1 MQRIKKAYAENGDLK
16 IIPETPPLD
25 GSENWEQGRGAYYEL
40 DNDPNTGDP
49 LALDIDREQDNYFK
63 NVISKN
69 IKHWQENSYPI
80 YFDDIEYP
88 KNATVKYTDGNT
100 YVSKVDNN
108 TALPTN
114 ATNWT
119 IYDPLSLDGQFVKLT
134 ENQTIAGV
142 KTFTSSPIV
151 PTPTA
156 NFQVATKKYVDD
168 VASVGGSGL
177 SIADKTKLNGIEEQ
191 ATKNKTD
198 EFLLNRS
205 NHTGTIPMSAVE
217 NLDQK
222 LASISVSGSMNSF
235 NGRTGNVS
243 PKIGDYASDMI
254 TETTE
259 KQFVSND
266 EKISWNRK
274 LADASMDSK
283 LYGRKNGEWAE
294 IVNTGGGTNAE
305 IVAITNK
312 LDAKGVEANK
322 VLVSNGDDTSEW
334 KDYNTYSYTES
345 EIAPLNP
352 KLGDDW
358 RDTAS
363 GKLYKWSSVGGVA
376 EWSEIGAGS
385 SSGGFNPDNDIMLS
399 AGKGVVMTSGNGT
412 MYKLYID
419 NDGRL
424 TTEVI

>member
-1 MQRIKKAYAENGDLK
+1 MFVAAGD
-16 IIPETPPLD
+16 IS
-25 GSENWEQGRGAYYEL
+25 GSYCA
-40 DNDPNTGDP
+40 
-49 LALDIDREQDNYFK
+49 
-63 NVISKN
+63 S
-69 IKHWQENSYPI
+69 
-80 YFDDIEYP
+80 
-88 KNATVKYTDGNT
+88 
-100 YVSKVDNN
+100 
-108 TALPTN
+108 
-114 ATNWT
+114 
-119 IYDPLSLDGQFVKLT
+119 VKLT
-134 ENQTIAGV
+134 ENQTIDGV

-151 PTPTA
+151 PTPTTD
-156 NFQVATKKYVDD
+156 FQVATKKYVDD
-168 VASVGGSGL
+168 AASVGGSGL
-177 SIADKTKLNGIEEQ
+177 SIGDKTKLDGIEEQ

-198 EFLLNRS
+198 AFLLNRS
-205 NHTGTIPMSAVE
+205 NHTGTIPISVVE
-217 NLDQK
+217 NLEQK
-222 LASISVSGSMNSF
+222 LANISIGGSVSSF
-235 NGRTGNVS
+235 KGRTGDIS
-243 PKIGDYASDMI
+243 PDIGDYTSDMI

-266 EKISWNRK
+266 EKISWNSK
-274 LADASMDSK
+274 LTDAYMDGK
-283 LYGRKNGEWAE
+283 LYGRINGGWAE
-294 IVNTGGGTNAE
+294 IVSSGGGTNAE

-363 GKLYKWSSVGGVA
+363 GKLYKWSSVGGIT

>member
-1 MQRIKKAYAENGDLK
+1 MDIISYNEGATANGRIEKFNANPDSNSGIITQPRVIEAGEIASIKSGRQAILADMLIEGDLV
-16 IIPETPPLD
+16 IEAGGEVFVAAGDIS
-25 GSENWEQGRGAYYEL
+25 GSYGA
-40 DNDPNTGDP
+40 
-49 LALDIDREQDNYFK
+49 
-63 NVISKN
+63 S
-69 IKHWQENSYPI
+69 
-80 YFDDIEYP
+80 
-88 KNATVKYTDGNT
+88 
-100 YVSKVDNN
+100 
-108 TALPTN
+108 
-114 ATNWT
+114 
-119 IYDPLSLDGQFVKLT
+119 VKLT
-134 ENQTIAGV
+134 ENQTVAGV

-151 PTPTA
+151 PTPTTD
-156 NFQVATKKYVDD
+156 FQVATKKYVDD
-168 VASVGGSGL
+168 AASVGGSGL
-177 SIADKTKLNGIEEQ
+177 SIGDKTKLDGIEEQ

-198 EFLLNRS
+198 AFLLNRS
-205 NHTGTIPMSAVE
+205 NHTGTIPMSVVE
-217 NLDQK
+217 NLEQE
-222 LASISVSGSMNSF
+222 LANISIGGSVSSF
-235 NGRTGNVS
+235 KGRTGDIS
-243 PKIGDYASDMI
+243 PDIGDYASDMI

-266 EKISWNRK
+266 EKISWNSK
-274 LADASMDSK
+274 LTDADMDGK
-283 LYGRKNGEWAE
+283 LYGRINGGWAE
-294 IVNTGGGTNAE
+294 IVSSGGGTNAE

-363 GKLYKWSSVGGVA
+363 GKLYKWSSVGSIT

>member
-1 MQRIKKAYAENGDLK
+1 MDIISFNEASTANSRIEKFNANPDSNSGIITQPRVIEAGEIASIKSGRQAILADMLIEGDLV
-16 IIPETPPLD
+16 IEAGGEVFVAAGDIS
-25 GSENWEQGRGAYYEL
+25 GSYCA
-40 DNDPNTGDP
+40 
-49 LALDIDREQDNYFK
+49 
-63 NVISKN
+63 S
-69 IKHWQENSYPI
+69 
-80 YFDDIEYP
+80 
-88 KNATVKYTDGNT
+88 
-100 YVSKVDNN
+100 
-108 TALPTN
+108 
-114 ATNWT
+114 
-119 IYDPLSLDGQFVKLT
+119 VKLT
-134 ENQTIAGV
+134 ENQTIDGV

-151 PTPTA
+151 PTPTTD
-156 NFQVATKKYVDD
+156 FQVATKKYVDD
-168 VASVGGSGL
+168 AASVGGIGL
-177 SIADKTKLNGIEEQ
+177 SIGDKTKLDGIEEQ

-198 EFLLNRS
+198 AFLLNRS
-205 NHTGTIPMSAVE
+205 NHTGTIPISVVE
-217 NLDQK
+217 NLEQK
-222 LASISVSGSMNSF
+222 LANISIGGSVSSF
-235 NGRTGNVS
+235 KGRTGDIS
-243 PKIGDYASDMI
+243 PNIGDYASDMI

-266 EKISWNRK
+266 EKISWNSK
-274 LADASMDSK
+274 LTDAYMDGK
-283 LYGRKNGEWAE
+283 LYGRINGGWAE
-294 IVNTGGGTNAE
+294 IVSSGGGTNAE
-305 IVAITNK
+305 IVAIINK

-363 GKLYKWSSVGGVA
+363 GKLYKWSSVGGIT